1 MKKIVILLIV
11 IGFGI
16 FFYGCLLQ
24 ASGMD
29 DQMGK
34 IIAGLIITLLSATV
48 YWFLPRKKD
57 IS

>member
-1 MKKIVILLIV
+1 MKRIVILLII

-24 ASGMD
+24 ASGYEE
-29 DQMGK
+29 QMGK
-34 IIAGLIITLLSATV
+34 IITGLLITLTSATV